1 MTETPL
7 GLGPFGDVVGGFGL
21 VQGRDG
27 TTLKG
32 RATFAFLQRHCR
44 ALRSGD
50 LEMTQICRH
59 CKASCFPVIGGNLAT
74 KQSRRA
80 DEIATHLSGARNDKR

>member
-1 MTETPL
+1 MR
-7 GLGPFGDVVGGFGL
+7 GFSL

-50 LEMTQICRH
+50 LGDDTDLPSLQGVL
-59 CKASCFPVIGGNLAT
+59 FPCHWGEP
-74 KQSRRA
+74 S
-80 DEIATHLSGARNDKR
+80 DEAISAGR